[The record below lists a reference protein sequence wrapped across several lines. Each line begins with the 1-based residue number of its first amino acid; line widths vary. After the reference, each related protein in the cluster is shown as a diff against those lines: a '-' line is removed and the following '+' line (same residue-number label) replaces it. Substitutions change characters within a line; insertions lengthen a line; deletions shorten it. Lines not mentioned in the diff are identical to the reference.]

1 MINLYDIFVDTIEH
15 SSGSGSIR
23 ATCHCGKTYFSDHGD
38 YEEGELEE
46 LNEKM
51 KKEPIRYEC
60 GDWDCVST
68 IDFNACTFVKGCS
81 CKWEDRYAR
90 FLYHEMDII
99 VDFYKRL
106 KKATVK
112 EAFELSK
119 KVDEADESTRTSDD
133 L

>member
-68 IDFNACTFVKGCS
+68 IDFKHVLLLKDVVVNG
-81 CKWEDRYAR
+81 EDRYAR
-90 FLYHEMDII
+90 FLYHEWI
-99 VDFYKRL
+99 
-106 KKATVK
+106 
-112 EAFELSK
+112 
-119 KVDEADESTRTSDD
+119 
-133 L
+133 